1 MKAKLNIPKDF
12 DMESLSEDR
21 QAIYIAIKV
30 LQAHNEGVGCASAE
44 VMKST
49 AESIES
55 GEFNSWLAL
64 EFQANPIVLKAS
76 TLIEA

>member
-12 DMESLSEDR
+12 DMESLSKDR
-21 QAIYIAIKV
+21 QAIYLAIKV
-30 LQAHNEGVGCASAE
+30 LQAHNKGVGCASAE

-64 EFQANPIVLKAS
+64 EFQAGAIIEKAS
-76 TLIEA
+76 DLLKG